1 MLTTIPFSGFYNS
14 LHDSEID
21 QTIEQMFSDRDT
33 GSETNPGLE
42 SALFNNCDFRKVH
55 TSYAADYCENFAE
68 EFKLP
73 SLKFESLNSPREYNF
88 ATDRIFANIELSD
101 LREALRRVDKSELA
115 KLARE
120 KFTSR
125 SGFISFYNP
134 DVNTWGDLTTWDHNQ
149 CGTLLECLAD
159 QETSDSDGFTSYTE
173 FDLME
178 RARCNG
184 RLNSWVESATPNIQR
199 LYKIH
204 DYLET
209 RAAR

>member
-1 MLTTIPFSGFYNS
+1 MLTTVPFSGFYNS

-21 QTIEQMFSDRDT
+21 WTISQMFSDRAT
-33 GSETNPGLE
+33 GNETNPGLE
-42 SALFNNCDFRKVH
+42 SALFRNCDFRKVH

-73 SLKFESLNSPREYNF
+73 SLKFESLDSPREYNF
-88 ATDRIFANIELSD
+88 TTDRIFANIELSD

-115 KLARE
+115 NLARE

-125 SGFISFYNP
+125 SGFMSFYNP
-134 DVNTWGDLTTWDHNQ
+134 DVNTWGDLATWDHNQ
-149 CGTLLECLAD
+149 CGTLLECLANNDCGDFD
-159 QETSDSDGFTSYTE
+159 QYQEYN
-173 FDLME
+173 LMD
-178 RARCNG
+178 RTRSNG
-184 RLNSWVESATPNIQR
+184 YFENWIESATPNIQR

>member
-21 QTIEQMFSDRDT
+21 WTISQMFSDRAT
-33 GSETNPGLE
+33 GTKTNPGLE
-42 SALFNNCDFRKVH
+42 SALFRNCDFRKVH

-73 SLKFESLNSPREYNF
+73 SLKFESLDSPREYNF
-88 ATDRIFANIELSD
+88 TTDRIFANIELSD
-101 LREALRRVDKSELA
+101 LHAIRNRLDEWRIRELV
-115 KLARE
+115 RE

-125 SGFISFYNP
+125 SGFISFYSA
-134 DVNTWGDLTTWDHNQ
+134 DLDDWGDLATWDHNQ
-149 CGTLLECLAD
+149 CGTLLECLANNDCTDFD
-159 QETSDSDGFTSYTE
+159 QCEEY
-173 FDLME
+173 DLME
-178 RARCNG
+178 SSRSNG
-184 RLNSWVESATPNIQR
+184 EFEGWIESATPNIQR